1 MKKKRMGLN
10 KLPYGFIAFAVIPA
24 FVLIV
29 VFLIVPVF
37 RALSMSLT
45 EVQLLSQKTTF
56 VGLDNFRYML
66 RDELFWKAL
75 RNTLK
80 IMLVTPAITIALAIV
95 LAYLV
100 SQSKL
105 KEKNMYVILFFLPN
119 TLSSAVVAIMWA
131 LVYHP
136 TSGILNG
143 FLGAIGLSVL
153 QRTWLGDAGTALWCI
168 AATIIWSSFG
178 YYMVLLMAGIDGIS
192 PEIYESATIDGA
204 GFWDK
209 LFRITLP
216 LLKNVIGITFVMD
229 MSGVLGASY
238 TYSTIMTN
246 GGPNYA
252 SEVLM
257 KYIYSVGI
265 KGGSMGYAS
274 ALTVVML
281 VISITLSLISR
292 QFTERSVR

>member
-1 MKKKRMGLN
+1 MKNNRSGLKR
-10 KLPYGFIAFAVIPA
+10 LPYGFLTFAVIPSV
-24 FVLIV
+24 VLV
-29 VFLIVPVF
+29 VLFLLIPVC
-37 RALSMSLT
+37 RALAMSLT

-75 RNTLK
+75 KNTLK
-80 IMLVTPAITIALAIV
+80 IMIVTPVITITIAVI

-119 TLSSAVVAIMWA
+119 TLSSAIVAIMWA

-143 FLGAIGLSVL
+143 FLGAIGLNSL
-153 QRTWLGDAGTALWCI
+153 QHTWLGEAGTALWCV

-178 YYMVLLMAGIDGIS
+178 YYMVLQMAGIDGIS

-204 GFWDK
+204 GFWSK

-216 LLKNVIGITFVMD
+216 LMKNVIGITFVMN

-238 TYSTIMTN
+238 TYCTIMTD

-257 KYIYSVGI
+257 KYIYAVGI

-281 VISITLSLISR
+281 VISIALSLISR
-292 QFTERSVR
+292 KFTERSVQ

>member
-1 MKKKRMGLN
+1 MKKKRNGLQ
-10 KLPYGFIAFAVIPA
+10 KLPYGFLACAIIPA
-24 FVLIV
+24 TALIF
-29 VFLIVPVF
+29 VFLIIPVF

-56 VGLDNFRYML
+56 VGLENFKYMIH
-66 RDELFWKAL
+66 DELFLKAL
-75 RNTLK
+75 KNTIK
-80 IMLVTPAITIALAIV
+80 IMLVTPIITIAIAVV

-100 SQSKL
+100 SQCKL
-105 KEKNMYVILFFLPN
+105 SEKNMYVILFFLPN

-143 FLGAIGLSVL
+143 FLGAIGLSAL
-153 QRTWLGDAGTALWCI
+153 QHTWLGDAGTALWCI

-178 YYMVLLMAGIDGIS
+178 YYMVLEMAGIDAIS

-265 KGGSMGYAS
+265 KEGSMGYAS

-281 VISITLSLISR
+281 VISITLSVISR
-292 QFTERSVR
+292 KFTEKSER

>member
-1 MKKKRMGLN
+1 MKKKSSLK
-10 KLPYGFIAFAVIPA
+10 KLPHGFLAFAILPSVI
-24 FVLIV
+24 LIT
-29 VFLIVPVF
+29 VFLIIPVC
-37 RALSMSLT
+37 RALAMSLT
-45 EVQLLSQKTTF
+45 EVQMLSQKTTF
-56 VGLDNFRYML
+56 VGLANFQYML
-66 RDELFWKAL
+66 HDDLFWKTL
-75 RNTLK
+75 RNTIK
-80 IMLVTPAITIALAIV
+80 VMIVTPIITISIAVILSFVI
-95 LAYLV
+95 

-105 KEKNMYVILFFLPN
+105 KEKDLYVVLFFLPN
-119 TLSSAVVAIMWA
+119 TLASAVIAIIWA
-131 LVYHP
+131 LTYHP

-143 FLGAIGLSVL
+143 FLGAIGLSAL
-153 QRTWLGDAGTALWCI
+153 QHTWLGDAGTALWCI

-178 YYMVLLMAGIDGIS
+178 YYLVLEMAGIDGIS

-209 LFRITLP
+209 LFRITIP
-216 LLKNVIGITFVMD
+216 LIKNVIGITFVMN
-229 MSGVLGASY
+229 MSGVLGATY

-265 KGGSMGYAS
+265 KEGTMGYAS

-281 VISITLSLISR
+281 VISIFLSLLSR
-292 QFTERSVR
+292 RLTEKSVR

>member
-1 MKKKRMGLN
+1 MEKNRSGQRR
-10 KLPYGFIAFAVIPA
+10 LPYGFLAFAVIPS
-24 FVLIV
+24 VILIV
-29 VFLIVPVF
+29 LFLLIPVC
-37 RALSMSLT
+37 RALAMSLT

-56 VGLDNFRYML
+56 VGLDNFKYML

-75 RNTLK
+75 KNTLK
-80 IMLVTPAITIALAIV
+80 IMIVTPAITISIAVI
-95 LAYLV
+95 LAYMV

-105 KEKNMYVILFFLPN
+105 KEKNMYVVLFFLPN
-119 TLSSAVVAIMWA
+119 TLSSAIVAIMWA

-143 FLGAIGLSVL
+143 FLGAIGLSSL
-153 QRTWLGDAGTALWCI
+153 QHTWLGDAGTALWCI

-178 YYMVLLMAGIDGIS
+178 YYMVLQMAGIDGIS

-209 LFRITLP
+209 LFKITLP
-216 LLKNVIGITFVMD
+216 LMKNVIGITFVMN

-238 TYSTIMTN
+238 TYSTIMTD

-257 KYIYSVGI
+257 KYIYAVGI

-281 VISITLSLISR
+281 VISIALSLISR
-292 QFTERSVR
+292 KFTERSVQ